1 MDQGSWGAKK
11 SGGAGGGTAANSQS
25 LSIFCQPLE
34 AQERVQCCLHRDPG
48 HSRGAEGLVVPSSP
62 VPGDRLWSRVLPL
75 AACFVLLMRTAT
87 GLEAIEKWLQRSPGP
102 KPLLPRLCSPL
113 PQLAGDRDRR
123 AAAGVARCLGMGR
136 AALCKKSLWV
146 GTPLSWLETMFW
158 GWCCKHKS
166 PEAAGTREPFQPA
179 VFSCGW
185 GAAGAC
191 PPLLWGWHRDASAG
205 GCGAT
210 GGLPL
215 TSRGCTQSGRWGS
228 ATPAPGR
235 RFLTMDRS
243 WFLHPP
249 LSGQSP
255 WSSTGSMGGI
265 EHFSRVGPLGG
276 ESLLLCRTRGMLL
289 CRGLTRAQQTCCHL
303 R

>member
-102 KPLLPRLCSPL
+102 KPLSPRLCSPL
-113 PQLAGDRDRR
+113 PQLAGDRDCR

-166 PEAAGTREPFQPA
+166 PEAAGTRELFQPA
-179 VFSCGW
+179 VFSRGW

-191 PPLLWGWHRDASAG
+191 PPLLCCLAHLGLAQGCFCGWLWG
-205 GCGAT
+205 C
-210 GGLPL
+210 
-215 TSRGCTQSGRWGS
+215 RG
-228 ATPAPGR
+228 TPTDWPE
-235 RFLTMDRS
+235 
-243 WFLHPP
+243 LHPEREMGLSHP
-249 LSGQSP
+249 RSGQALP
-255 WSSTGSMGGI
+255 D
-265 EHFSRVGPLGG
+265 HGPELVPPPITV
-276 ESLLLCRTRGMLL
+276 RTVPLERH
-289 CRGLTRAQQTCCHL
+289 GLYGRH
-303 R
+303 